1 MLSLR
6 SIEPHTLEL
15 LRKLSVNPLLSSARL
30 VGGTSL
36 ALQYGHRQ
44 SIDLDFFSSNHL
56 DIDALIESLHHL
68 GELEVLNRTKNI
80 LQTKVDGVL
89 LDFVDYSCY
98 DWIGGVIVEDGIVLA
113 SPVDIA
119 AMKINAVIGRGTRK
133 DFIDLYVL
141 LKHYSIHEIM
151 SFYHKK
157 YPDYSEYQALKS
169 LTYFEDAESYPMP
182 VMLIDDDWDKMKET
196 IIQAVKDYI
205 SHVAK

>member
-15 LRKLSVNPLLSSARL
+15 LRKLSANPLLSSARL

-44 SIDLDFFSSNHL
+44 SIDLDFFSHDPFDQN
-56 DIDALIESLHHL
+56 ALSESLHQL
-68 GELEVLNRTKNI
+68 GELTILNRTKNI
-80 LQTKVDGVL
+80 LQTRIDGVL
-89 LDFVDYSCY
+89 VDFVDYRCY
-98 DWIGGVIVEDGIVLA
+98 DWIDDVVAEEGISLA
-113 SPVDIA
+113 SPIDIA

-141 LKHYSIHEIM
+141 LNHYSIHEIM
-151 SFYHKK
+151 SFYHRK

-182 VMLIDDDWDKMKET
+182 VMLIDDTWDNMKET
-196 IIQAVKDYI
+196 IIQAVKDYQ
-205 SHVAK
+205 A